1 MNLPKTIRT
10 QSDDSRAQK
19 HAVLP
24 HNPKRHSASFRRVLV
39 LVYGTVVL
47 FALLITGIYTVVSPQ
62 IFASNKISDLIPKG
76 QIIAGYIESTL
87 RGELSSTYLVPLI
100 GRSTSQWEATVW
112 VVDANGDTLIRTQQI
127 EGRRVGRL
135 PAKLSESMLPQ
146 VLSGEVATHV
156 GSMEDLT
163 VSDGASHR
171 KSARSSG
178 VMNGLSEGSAKAPE
192 TDSTEEVMN
201 GNLVVVAVPIT
212 FMDEVIGAVFMAQSM
227 TEIMGGMQ
235 ALTNTLALSLLLVGL
250 LMLPVVL
257 FFASRMVRPITRMR
271 TVALTM
277 AGGDLTA
284 RAEDGSND
292 EYGELG
298 RALNYLSSELGS
310 TISSLQMERNRLQS
324 LINGLSEGI
333 IAVDAKGATTLINP
347 AVYGLLNL
355 QSTDD
360 NVRAAAPDV
369 FAMFDQALSSAQAVK
384 KTVWQGDVALHIS
397 VSPLLL
403 QSGEVTGCVGIVSDV
418 TSAERLEQ
426 TRRDYVANVSH
437 ELRTPLTAMRALIEP
452 LRDGLVKTEEQ
463 RQQIYDVVLRETMR
477 LSRLVNDMLELS
489 RLQSGT
495 ASLSRSVFAPLPL
508 FNLIH
513 ETYSAYAED
522 YQQTFVYD
530 VPEDLPSVWG
540 NPDRTQQVLIVLLD
554 NAFKYTPEGGVVTL
568 SACAEGDVVRVRVRD
583 TGVGIPAADL
593 PHVFDRFY
601 KVDKSHHSK
610 GTGLGL
616 VIAYEIMKHLGEEM
630 SVTSEPGQGSCFTF
644 TLHIAQGSAERTAEL
659 PKAPA

>member
-1 MNLPKTIRT
+1 MTAGR
-10 QSDDSRAQK
+10 
-19 HAVLP
+19 
-24 HNPKRHSASFRRVLV
+24 PKRHSASFRRVLV
-39 LVYGTVVL
+39 LVYGTVIL

-112 VVDANGDTLIRTQQI
+112 VVDASGDTLIRTQQI

-171 KSARSSG
+171 KSARSSS
-178 VMNGLSEGSAKAPE
+178 VMNGLSEGSAKTPE

-616 VIAYEIMKHLGEEM
+616 AIAYEIMKHLGEEM
-630 SVTSEPGQGSCFTF
+630 SVTSEPGRGSCFTF
-644 TLHIAQGSAERTAEL
+644 TLHIAQGSAEKTAEL

>member
-1 MNLPKTIRT
+1 MTAGR
-10 QSDDSRAQK
+10 
-19 HAVLP
+19 
-24 HNPKRHSASFRRVLV
+24 PKRHSASFRRVLV
-39 LVYGTVVL
+39 LVYGTVIL

-112 VVDANGDTLIRTQQI
+112 VVDASGDTLIRTQQI

-171 KSARSSG
+171 KSTRSSS

-540 NPDRTQQVLIVLLD
+540 NPDRTQQVLIALLD

-568 SACAEGDVVRVRVRD
+568 SACAEDNVVRVRVRD

-616 VIAYEIMKHLGEEM
+616 AIAYEIMKHLGEEM
-630 SVTSEPGQGSCFTF
+630 SVTSEPGRGSCFTF
-644 TLHIAQGSAERTAEL
+644 TLHIAQGSAEKTAEL

>member
-1 MNLPKTIRT
+1 MTAGR
-10 QSDDSRAQK
+10 
-19 HAVLP
+19 
-24 HNPKRHSASFRRVLV
+24 PKRHSASFRRVLV
-39 LVYGTVVL
+39 LVYGTVIL

-112 VVDANGDTLIRTQQI
+112 VVDASGDTLIRTQQI

-135 PAKLSESMLPQ
+135 PAKLSKSMLPQ

-163 VSDGASHR
+163 VSDGTSQR
-171 KSARSSG
+171 KSAWSSS
-178 VMNGLSEGSAKAPE
+178 VMNGLSEGSAKTPE

-298 RALNYLSSELGS
+298 RALNHLSSELGS

-554 NAFKYTPEGGVVTL
+554 NAFKYTPESGVVTL

-616 VIAYEIMKHLGEEM
+616 AIAYEIMKHLGEEM

-644 TLHIAQGSAERTAEL
+644 TLHIAQGAAEL

>member
-1 MNLPKTIRT
+1 MTAGR
-10 QSDDSRAQK
+10 
-19 HAVLP
+19 
-24 HNPKRHSASFRRVLV
+24 PKRHSASFRRVLV
-39 LVYGTVVL
+39 LVYGTVIL

-112 VVDANGDTLIRTQQI
+112 VVDASGDTLIRTQQI

-568 SACAEGDVVRVRVRD
+568 SACAEGDVVHVRVRD

-616 VIAYEIMKHLGEEM
+616 AIAYEIMKHLGEEM

-644 TLHIAQGSAERTAEL
+644 TLHIAQGAAEKTAEL

>member
-1 MNLPKTIRT
+1 MTAGR
-10 QSDDSRAQK
+10 
-19 HAVLP
+19 
-24 HNPKRHSASFRRVLV
+24 PKRHSASFRRVLV
-39 LVYGTVVL
+39 LVYGTVIL

-112 VVDANGDTLIRTQQI
+112 VVDASGDTLIRTQQI

-178 VMNGLSEGSAKAPE
+178 VMNGLSEGSAKPPE

-355 QSTDD
+355 QSTDN

-616 VIAYEIMKHLGEEM
+616 AIAYEIMKHLGEEM

-644 TLHIAQGSAERTAEL
+644 TLHIAQGAAEL

>member
-1 MNLPKTIRT
+1 MTAGR
-10 QSDDSRAQK
+10 
-19 HAVLP
+19 
-24 HNPKRHSASFRRVLV
+24 PKRHSASFRRVLV
-39 LVYGTVVL
+39 LVYGTVIL

-112 VVDANGDTLIRTQQI
+112 VVDASGDTLIRTQQI

-171 KSARSSG
+171 KSARSSS

-540 NPDRTQQVLIVLLD
+540 NPDRTQQVLIALLD

-616 VIAYEIMKHLGEEM
+616 AIAYEIMKHLGEEM

-644 TLHIAQGSAERTAEL
+644 TLHIAQGSAEL

>member
-1 MNLPKTIRT
+1 MTAGR
-10 QSDDSRAQK
+10 
-19 HAVLP
+19 
-24 HNPKRHSASFRRVLV
+24 PKRHSASFRRVLV
-39 LVYGTVVL
+39 LVYGTVIL

-112 VVDANGDTLIRTQQI
+112 VVDASGDTLIRTQQI

-513 ETYSAYAED
+513 ETYSACAED

-530 VPEDLPSVWG
+530 VPKDLPNVWG

-616 VIAYEIMKHLGEEM
+616 AIAYEIMKHLGEEM

-644 TLHIAQGSAERTAEL
+644 TLHIAQGSAEKTAEL

>member
-1 MNLPKTIRT
+1 MTAGR
-10 QSDDSRAQK
+10 
-19 HAVLP
+19 
-24 HNPKRHSASFRRVLV
+24 PKRHSASFRRVLV
-39 LVYGTVVL
+39 LVYGTVIL

-112 VVDANGDTLIRTQQI
+112 VVDASGDTLIRTQQI

-333 IAVDAKGATTLINP
+333 IAVDAEGATTLINP

-616 VIAYEIMKHLGEEM
+616 AIAYEIMKHLGEEM

-644 TLHIAQGSAERTAEL
+644 TLHIAQGSAEKTAEL
-659 PKAPA
+659 PKAPV

>member
-1 MNLPKTIRT
+1 MTAGR
-10 QSDDSRAQK
+10 
-19 HAVLP
+19 
-24 HNPKRHSASFRRVLV
+24 PKRHSASFRRVLV
-39 LVYGTVVL
+39 LVYGTVIL

-112 VVDANGDTLIRTQQI
+112 VVDASGDTLIRTQQI

-171 KSARSSG
+171 KSARSSS

-384 KTVWQGDVALHIS
+384 KTVWQGNVALHIS

-616 VIAYEIMKHLGEEM
+616 AIAYEIMKHLGEEM

-644 TLHIAQGSAERTAEL
+644 TLHIAQGSAEKTAEL
-659 PKAPA
+659 PKVPA

>member
-1 MNLPKTIRT
+1 MTAGR
-10 QSDDSRAQK
+10 
-19 HAVLP
+19 
-24 HNPKRHSASFRRVLV
+24 PKRHSASFRRVLV
-39 LVYGTVVL
+39 LVYGTVIL

-112 VVDANGDTLIRTQQI
+112 VVDASGDTLIRTQQI

-163 VSDGASHR
+163 VSDGTSQR
-171 KSARSSG
+171 RSARSSS

-284 RAEDGSND
+284 RAEDSSND

-616 VIAYEIMKHLGEEM
+616 AIAYEIMKHLGEEM
-630 SVTSEPGQGSCFTF
+630 SVTSEPGRGSCFTF
-644 TLHIAQGSAERTAEL
+644 TLHIAQGSAEKTAEL

>member
-1 MNLPKTIRT
+1 MTAGR
-10 QSDDSRAQK
+10 
-19 HAVLP
+19 
-24 HNPKRHSASFRRVLV
+24 PKRHSASFRRVLV
-39 LVYGTVVL
+39 LVYGTVIL

-112 VVDANGDTLIRTQQI
+112 VVDASGDTLIRTQQI

-171 KSARSSG
+171 KSARSSS

-360 NVRAAAPDV
+360 DVRAAAPDV
-369 FAMFDQALSSAQAVK
+369 FAMFDQALSSARAVK

-616 VIAYEIMKHLGEEM
+616 AIAYEIMKHLGEEM

-644 TLHIAQGSAERTAEL
+644 TLHIAQGSAEKTAEL

>member
-1 MNLPKTIRT
+1 MTAGR
-10 QSDDSRAQK
+10 
-19 HAVLP
+19 
-24 HNPKRHSASFRRVLV
+24 PKRHSASFRRVLV
-39 LVYGTVVL
+39 LVYGTVIL

-112 VVDANGDTLIRTQQI
+112 VVDASGDTLIRTQQI

-384 KTVWQGDVALHIS
+384 KTVGQGDDALHIS

-616 VIAYEIMKHLGEEM
+616 AIAYEIMKHLGEEM

-644 TLHIAQGSAERTAEL
+644 TLHIAQGSAEKTAEP

>member
-1 MNLPKTIRT
+1 MTAGR
-10 QSDDSRAQK
+10 
-19 HAVLP
+19 
-24 HNPKRHSASFRRVLV
+24 PKRHSASFRRVLV
-39 LVYGTVVL
+39 LVYGTVIL

-112 VVDANGDTLIRTQQI
+112 VVDASGDTLIRTQQI

-163 VSDGASHR
+163 VSDGANHR

-616 VIAYEIMKHLGEEM
+616 AIAYEIMKHLGEEL

-644 TLHIAQGSAERTAEL
+644 TLHIAQGSAEKTAEL

>member
-1 MNLPKTIRT
+1 MTAGR
-10 QSDDSRAQK
+10 
-19 HAVLP
+19 
-24 HNPKRHSASFRRVLV
+24 PKRHSASFRRVLV
-39 LVYGTVVL
+39 LVYGTVIL

-112 VVDANGDTLIRTQQI
+112 VVDASGDTLIRTQQI

-146 VLSGEVATHV
+146 VLSGEIATHV

-171 KSARSSG
+171 KSAWSSS

-384 KTVWQGDVALHIS
+384 KKVWQGDVALHIS

-616 VIAYEIMKHLGEEM
+616 AIAYEIMKHLGEEM

-644 TLHIAQGSAERTAEL
+644 TLHIAQGSAEKTAEL

>member
-1 MNLPKTIRT
+1 MTAGR
-10 QSDDSRAQK
+10 
-19 HAVLP
+19 
-24 HNPKRHSASFRRVLV
+24 PKRHSASFRRVLV
-39 LVYGTVVL
+39 LVYGTVIL

-112 VVDANGDTLIRTQQI
+112 VVDASGDTLIRTQQI

-146 VLSGEVATHV
+146 VLSGEIATHV

-192 TDSTEEVMN
+192 TESTEEVMN

-616 VIAYEIMKHLGEEM
+616 AIAYEIMKHLGEEM
-630 SVTSEPGQGSCFTF
+630 SVTSEPGRGSCFTF
-644 TLHIAQGSAERTAEL
+644 TLHIAQGSAEKTAEL

>member
-1 MNLPKTIRT
+1 MTAGR
-10 QSDDSRAQK
+10 
-19 HAVLP
+19 
-24 HNPKRHSASFRRVLV
+24 PKRHSASFRRVLV
-39 LVYGTVVL
+39 LVYGTVIL

-112 VVDANGDTLIRTQQI
+112 VVDASGDTLIRTQQI

-171 KSARSSG
+171 KSAWSSS

-298 RALNYLSSELGS
+298 RALNYLSSELGN

-616 VIAYEIMKHLGEEM
+616 AIAYEIMKHLGEEM

-644 TLHIAQGSAERTAEL
+644 TLHIAQGAAEKMAEL

>member
-1 MNLPKTIRT
+1 MTAGR
-10 QSDDSRAQK
+10 
-19 HAVLP
+19 
-24 HNPKRHSASFRRVLV
+24 PKRHSASFRRVLV
-39 LVYGTVVL
+39 LVYGTVIL

-62 IFASNKISDLIPKG
+62 IFASNKITDLIPKG

-112 VVDANGDTLIRTQQI
+112 VVDASGDTLIRTQQI

-171 KSARSSG
+171 KSARSSS

-540 NPDRTQQVLIVLLD
+540 NPDRTQQVLIALLD

-616 VIAYEIMKHLGEEM
+616 AIAYEIMKHLGEEM

-644 TLHIAQGSAERTAEL
+644 TLHIAQGSAEKTAEL

>member
-1 MNLPKTIRT
+1 MTAGRL
-10 QSDDSRAQK
+10 
-19 HAVLP
+19 
-24 HNPKRHSASFRRVLV
+24 KRHSASFRRVLV
-39 LVYGTVVL
+39 LVYGTVIL

-112 VVDANGDTLIRTQQI
+112 VVDASGDTLIRTQQI

-163 VSDGASHR
+163 VSDGANHR
-171 KSARSSG
+171 KSARSSS

-616 VIAYEIMKHLGEEM
+616 AIAYEIMKHLGEEM

-644 TLHIAQGSAERTAEL
+644 TLHIAQGSAEKTAEL

>member
-1 MNLPKTIRT
+1 MTAGK
-10 QSDDSRAQK
+10 
-19 HAVLP
+19 
-24 HNPKRHSASFRRVLV
+24 PKRHSASFRRVLV
-39 LVYGTVVL
+39 LVYGTVIL

-112 VVDANGDTLIRTQQI
+112 VVDASGDTLIRTQQI

-163 VSDGASHR
+163 VSDGASRH
-171 KSARSSG
+171 KSAWSTS
-178 VMNGLSEGSAKAPE
+178 VMNGLSEGSAKTPE

-355 QSTDD
+355 QSADD

-616 VIAYEIMKHLGEEM
+616 AIAYEIMKHLGEEM
-630 SVTSEPGQGSCFTF
+630 SVTSEPGRGSCFSF
-644 TLHIAQGSAERTAEL
+644 TLHIAQDAAEKTAEL
-659 PKAPA
+659 PKAPT

>member
-1 MNLPKTIRT
+1 MTAGR
-10 QSDDSRAQK
+10 
-19 HAVLP
+19 
-24 HNPKRHSASFRRVLV
+24 PKRHSASFRRVLV
-39 LVYGTVVL
+39 LVYGTVIL

-87 RGELSSTYLVPLI
+87 RGDLSSTYLVPLI

-112 VVDANGDTLIRTQQI
+112 VVDASGDTLIRTQQI

-135 PAKLSESMLPQ
+135 PAKLSKSMLPQ

-163 VSDGASHR
+163 VSDGTSQR
-171 KSARSSG
+171 KSARSSS
-178 VMNGLSEGSAKAPE
+178 VMNGLSEGSAKTPE

-298 RALNYLSSELGS
+298 RALNHLSSELGS

-568 SACAEGDVVRVRVRD
+568 SACAEGDIVRVRVRD

-616 VIAYEIMKHLGEEM
+616 AIAYEIMKHLGEEM
-630 SVTSEPGQGSCFTF
+630 SVTSEPGRGSCFTF
-644 TLHIAQGSAERTAEL
+644 TLHIAQGAAEKTAEL

>member
-1 MNLPKTIRT
+1 MTAGR
-10 QSDDSRAQK
+10 
-19 HAVLP
+19 
-24 HNPKRHSASFRRVLV
+24 PKRHSASFRRVLV
-39 LVYGTVVL
+39 LVYGTVIL

-112 VVDANGDTLIRTQQI
+112 VVDASGDTLIRTQQI

-135 PAKLSESMLPQ
+135 PAKLSKSMLPQ

-163 VSDGASHR
+163 VSDGTSQR
-171 KSARSSG
+171 KSARSSS
-178 VMNGLSEGSAKAPE
+178 VMNGLSEGSAKTPE

-298 RALNYLSSELGS
+298 RALNHLSSELGS

-384 KTVWQGDVALHIS
+384 KTIWQGDVALHIS

-568 SACAEGDVVRVRVRD
+568 SACAEGNVVRVRVRD

-616 VIAYEIMKHLGEEM
+616 AIAYEIMKHLGEEM
-630 SVTSEPGQGSCFTF
+630 SVTSEPGRGSCFTF
-644 TLHIAQGSAERTAEL
+644 TLHIAQSAAEL

>member
-1 MNLPKTIRT
+1 MTAGR
-10 QSDDSRAQK
+10 
-19 HAVLP
+19 
-24 HNPKRHSASFRRVLV
+24 PKRHSASFRRVLV
-39 LVYGTVVL
+39 LVYGTVIL

-62 IFASNKISDLIPKG
+62 IFASNKITDLIPKG

-112 VVDANGDTLIRTQQI
+112 VVDASGDTLIRTQQI

-171 KSARSSG
+171 KSAWSSS

-616 VIAYEIMKHLGEEM
+616 AIAYEIMKHLGEEM

-644 TLHIAQGSAERTAEL
+644 TLHIAQGAAEKTAEL

>member
-1 MNLPKTIRT
+1 MTAGR
-10 QSDDSRAQK
+10 
-19 HAVLP
+19 
-24 HNPKRHSASFRRVLV
+24 PKRHSASFRRVLV
-39 LVYGTVVL
+39 LVYGTVIL

-112 VVDANGDTLIRTQQI
+112 VVDASGDTLIRTQQI

-135 PAKLSESMLPQ
+135 PAKLSKSMLPQ

-163 VSDGASHR
+163 VSDGTSQHR
-171 KSARSSG
+171 SARSSS
-178 VMNGLSEGSAKAPE
+178 VMNGLSEGSAKTPE

-298 RALNYLSSELGS
+298 RALNHLSSELGS

-616 VIAYEIMKHLGEEM
+616 AIAYEIMKHLGEEM
-630 SVTSEPGQGSCFTF
+630 SVTSEPGRGSCFTF
-644 TLHIAQGSAERTAEL
+644 TLHIAQSAAEL

>member
-1 MNLPKTIRT
+1 MTAGR
-10 QSDDSRAQK
+10 
-19 HAVLP
+19 
-24 HNPKRHSASFRRVLV
+24 PKRHSASFRRVLV
-39 LVYGTVVL
+39 LVYGTVIL

-112 VVDANGDTLIRTQQI
+112 VVDASGDTLIRTQQI

-192 TDSTEEVMN
+192 ADSTEEVMN

-616 VIAYEIMKHLGEEM
+616 AIAYEIMKHLGEEM

-644 TLHIAQGSAERTAEL
+644 TLHIAQGAAEKTAEL

>member
-1 MNLPKTIRT
+1 MTAGR
-10 QSDDSRAQK
+10 
-19 HAVLP
+19 
-24 HNPKRHSASFRRVLV
+24 PKRHSASFRRVLV
-39 LVYGTVVL
+39 LVYGTVIL

-112 VVDANGDTLIRTQQI
+112 VVDASGDTLIRTQQI

-135 PAKLSESMLPQ
+135 PAKLSGSMLPQ

-616 VIAYEIMKHLGEEM
+616 AIAYEIMKHLGEEM
-630 SVTSEPGQGSCFTF
+630 SVTSEPGRGSCFTF
-644 TLHIAQGSAERTAEL
+644 TLHIAQGTAEKTAEL

>member
-1 MNLPKTIRT
+1 MTAGR
-10 QSDDSRAQK
+10 
-19 HAVLP
+19 
-24 HNPKRHSASFRRVLV
+24 PKRHSASFRRVLV
-39 LVYGTVVL
+39 LVYGTVIL

-112 VVDANGDTLIRTQQI
+112 VVDASGDTLIHTQQI

-616 VIAYEIMKHLGEEM
+616 AIAYEIMKHLGEEM

-644 TLHIAQGSAERTAEL
+644 TLHIAQGAAEKMAEL

>member
-1 MNLPKTIRT
+1 MTAGR
-10 QSDDSRAQK
+10 
-19 HAVLP
+19 
-24 HNPKRHSASFRRVLV
+24 PKRHSASFRRVLV
-39 LVYGTVVL
+39 LVYGTVIL

-112 VVDANGDTLIRTQQI
+112 VVDASGDTLIRTQQI

-171 KSARSSG
+171 KSARSSS

-333 IAVDAKGATTLINP
+333 IAVDARGATTLINP

-369 FAMFDQALSSAQAVK
+369 FAMFDQALSSARAVK

-616 VIAYEIMKHLGEEM
+616 AIAYEIMKHLGEEM
-630 SVTSEPGQGSCFTF
+630 SVTSEPGRGSCFTF
-644 TLHIAQGSAERTAEL
+644 TLHIAQGSAEKTAEL

>member
-1 MNLPKTIRT
+1 MTAGR
-10 QSDDSRAQK
+10 
-19 HAVLP
+19 
-24 HNPKRHSASFRRVLV
+24 PKRHSASFRRVLV
-39 LVYGTVVL
+39 LVYGTVIL

-112 VVDANGDTLIRTQQI
+112 VVDASGDTLIRTQQI

-489 RLQSGT
+489 QSGT

-616 VIAYEIMKHLGEEM
+616 AIAYEIMKHLGEEM

-644 TLHIAQGSAERTAEL
+644 TLHIAQGSAEKTAEL

>member
-1 MNLPKTIRT
+1 MTAGR
-10 QSDDSRAQK
+10 
-19 HAVLP
+19 
-24 HNPKRHSASFRRVLV
+24 PKRHSASFRRVLV
-39 LVYGTVVL
+39 LVYGTVIL

-112 VVDANGDTLIRTQQI
+112 VVDASGDTLIRTQQI

-135 PAKLSESMLPQ
+135 PAKLSGSMLPQ

-171 KSARSSG
+171 KSARSSS

-310 TISSLQMERNRLQS
+310 TISSLQIERNRLQS

-616 VIAYEIMKHLGEEM
+616 AIAYEIMKHLGEEM

-644 TLHIAQGSAERTAEL
+644 TLHIAHGAAEKTAEL

>member
-1 MNLPKTIRT
+1 MTAGR
-10 QSDDSRAQK
+10 
-19 HAVLP
+19 
-24 HNPKRHSASFRRVLV
+24 PKRHSASFRRVLV
-39 LVYGTVVL
+39 LVYGTVIL

-112 VVDANGDTLIRTQQI
+112 VVDASGDTLIRTQQI

-146 VLSGEVATHV
+146 VLSGEIATHV

-171 KSARSSG
+171 KSARSSS

-298 RALNYLSSELGS
+298 RALNYLSSELGN

-530 VPEDLPSVWG
+530 VPEDPPSVWG

-616 VIAYEIMKHLGEEM
+616 AIAYEIMKHLGEEM

-644 TLHIAQGSAERTAEL
+644 TLHIAQGTAEKTAEL
-659 PKAPA
+659 PKVPA

>member
-1 MNLPKTIRT
+1 MTAGR
-10 QSDDSRAQK
+10 
-19 HAVLP
+19 
-24 HNPKRHSASFRRVLV
+24 PKRHSASFRRVLV
-39 LVYGTVVL
+39 LVYGTVIL

-87 RGELSSTYLVPLI
+87 CGELSSTYLVPLI

-112 VVDANGDTLIRTQQI
+112 VVDASGDTLIRTQQI

-171 KSARSSG
+171 KSAWSSS

-616 VIAYEIMKHLGEEM
+616 AIAYEIMKHLGEEM

>member
-1 MNLPKTIRT
+1 MTAGR
-10 QSDDSRAQK
+10 
-19 HAVLP
+19 
-24 HNPKRHSASFRRVLV
+24 PKRHSASFRRVLV
-39 LVYGTVVL
+39 LVYGTVIL

-112 VVDANGDTLIRTQQI
+112 VVDASGDTLIRTQQI

-171 KSARSSG
+171 KSARSSS

-530 VPEDLPSVWG
+530 VPEDLPNVWG

-616 VIAYEIMKHLGEEM
+616 AIAYEIMKHLGEEM

-644 TLHIAQGSAERTAEL
+644 TLHIAQGSAEKTAEL

>member
-1 MNLPKTIRT
+1 MTAGR
-10 QSDDSRAQK
+10 
-19 HAVLP
+19 
-24 HNPKRHSASFRRVLV
+24 PKRHSASFRRVLV
-39 LVYGTVVL
+39 LVYGTVIL

-112 VVDANGDTLIRTQQI
+112 VVDASGDTLIRTQQI

-616 VIAYEIMKHLGEEM
+616 AIAYEIMKHLGEEM
-630 SVTSEPGQGSCFTF
+630 SVTSEPGRGSCFTF
-644 TLHIAQGSAERTAEL
+644 TLHIAQGAAEL

>member
-1 MNLPKTIRT
+1 MTAGR
-10 QSDDSRAQK
+10 
-19 HAVLP
+19 
-24 HNPKRHSASFRRVLV
+24 PKRHSASFRRVLV
-39 LVYGTVVL
+39 LVYGTVIL

-112 VVDANGDTLIRTQQI
+112 VVDASGDTLIRTQQI

-163 VSDGASHR
+163 VSDGTSQR
-171 KSARSSG
+171 KSARSSS
-178 VMNGLSEGSAKAPE
+178 VMNGLSEGSAKTPE

-298 RALNYLSSELGS
+298 RALNHLSSELGS

-616 VIAYEIMKHLGEEM
+616 AIAYEIMKHLGEEM
-630 SVTSEPGQGSCFTF
+630 SVTSEPGRGSCFTF
-644 TLHIAQGSAERTAEL
+644 TLHIAQGAAEKTAEL

>member
-1 MNLPKTIRT
+1 MTAGR
-10 QSDDSRAQK
+10 
-19 HAVLP
+19 
-24 HNPKRHSASFRRVLV
+24 PKRHSASFRRVLV
-39 LVYGTVVL
+39 LVYGTVIL

-112 VVDANGDTLIRTQQI
+112 VGDASGDTLIRTQQI

-163 VSDGASHR
+163 VSDGASQR
-171 KSARSSG
+171 KSAWSSS
-178 VMNGLSEGSAKAPE
+178 VMNGLSEGSAKTPE

-250 LMLPVVL
+250 LLLPVVL

-601 KVDKSHHSK
+601 KVDKAHSGK
-610 GTGLGL
+610 GSGLGL
-616 VIAYEIMKHLGEEM
+616 SIASELLKRMGEEIW
-630 SVTSEPGQGSCFTF
+630 VTSEQGRGSEFSFT
-644 TLHIAQGSAERTAEL
+644 IARFDAQKAAEEE
-659 PKAPA
+659 

>member
-1 MNLPKTIRT
+1 MTAGR
-10 QSDDSRAQK
+10 
-19 HAVLP
+19 
-24 HNPKRHSASFRRVLV
+24 PKRHSASFRRVLV
-39 LVYGTVVL
+39 LVYGTVIL

-112 VVDANGDTLIRTQQI
+112 VVDASGDTLIRTQQI

-171 KSARSSG
+171 KSAWSSS

-355 QSTDD
+355 QSADD

-616 VIAYEIMKHLGEEM
+616 AIAYEIMKHLGEEM

-644 TLHIAQGSAERTAEL
+644 TLHIAQGSAEKTAEL